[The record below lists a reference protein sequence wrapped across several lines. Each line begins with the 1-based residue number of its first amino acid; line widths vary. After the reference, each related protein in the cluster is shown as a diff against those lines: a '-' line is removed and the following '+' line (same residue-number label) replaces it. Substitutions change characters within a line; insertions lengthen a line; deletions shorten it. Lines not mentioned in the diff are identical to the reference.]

1 MESGIS
7 AEIKPILLI
16 SASDSSS
23 AAGMQV
29 DLRVAQELGVPV
41 RCAVTALT
49 VQGDKGVVR
58 IDPADPSGIE
68 LAIRTAVE
76 DEPGIGA
83 IKIGLLTDARVAR
96 SIASILSET
105 MTTVPVVVDPV
116 VRSTSGSTMASDA
129 VLDAFLEWILPLA
142 TLLTP
147 NAHELE
153 ILARKAGINSDNMNE
168 RALTIIGKG
177 TGSVL
182 VTGGDSGGDPCL
194 DLLYTE
200 GAHEPS
206 SFSHPRI
213 TGKTPRGT
221 GCALS
226 TAITVMLSR
235 GFEITDAVEQS
246 INYVVGKIESSREVG
261 KQRILFGG
269 E

>member
-1 MESGIS
+1 MKSGIS
-7 AEIKPILLI
+7 AGIKPILLI

-168 RALTIIGKG
+168 RASGLLKKG
-177 TGSVL
+177 AVSIL
-182 VTGGDSGGDPCL
+182 LTGGDSEADPCVDIL
-194 DLLYTE
+194 FRAGD
-200 GAHEPS
+200 GEPLR
-206 SFSHPRI
+206 FSHPRI

-226 TAITVMLSR
+226 TAIAVMLSK
-235 GFEITDAVEQS
+235 GFDLTDAVEQS
-246 INYVVGKIESSREVG
+246 INYVVGKIESSRVVG
-261 KQRILFGG
+261 KQRMLFGG